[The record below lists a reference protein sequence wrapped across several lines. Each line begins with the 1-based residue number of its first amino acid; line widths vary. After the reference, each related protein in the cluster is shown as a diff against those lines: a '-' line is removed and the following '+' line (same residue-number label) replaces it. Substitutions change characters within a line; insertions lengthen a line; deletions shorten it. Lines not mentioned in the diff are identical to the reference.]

1 MILLMCSRKSAFS
14 SLARIEG
21 FVVMP
26 DGKPRSSA
34 SSISSRFAEST
45 KIFMISTSAPGPS
58 FRDGPVVVSAVAR
71 HCEQSAPAG
80 RIEVGPRG
88 ELPALELLSLRV
100 VEPGIHL
107 HVAMPA
113 TDPLDLGQRPPAL
126 GPFQVVD
133 GVDRHHQIEDAVR
146 ERK

>member
-14 SLARIEG
+14 SLARMEG

-45 KIFMISTSAPGPS
+45 KIFMVSLSGPGPS
-58 FRDGPVVVSAVAR
+58 LRDGPVVVSAVAR
-71 HCEQSAPAG
+71 LREQPAPAG

-88 ELPALELLSLRV
+88 ELPALELFPLRV
-100 VEPGIHL
+100 VQPGVHL
-107 HVAMPA
+107 DVAVPA
-113 TDPLDLGQRPPAL
+113 TDPLDLRQRPDAL
-126 GPFQVVD
+126 GPVQVVE
-133 GVDRHHQIEDAVR
+133 GVDRHHQIEGAVR
-146 ERK
+146 